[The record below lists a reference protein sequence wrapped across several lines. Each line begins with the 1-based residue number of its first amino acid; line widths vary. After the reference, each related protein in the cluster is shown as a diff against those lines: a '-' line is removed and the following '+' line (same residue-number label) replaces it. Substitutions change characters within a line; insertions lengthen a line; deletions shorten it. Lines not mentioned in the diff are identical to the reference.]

1 MRLKKFTMVIASVVF
16 TMLGVSIADISLVKA
31 ATTTNLEVFKENQSI
46 DDKLRVKFYL
56 WLKECIVRMLL

>member
-31 ATTTNLEVFKENQSI
+31 ATTTNLEVLKENQSI
-46 DDKLRVKFYL
+46 DDKLREKFYQ
-56 WLKECIVRMLL
+56 WQKECIVIMLL